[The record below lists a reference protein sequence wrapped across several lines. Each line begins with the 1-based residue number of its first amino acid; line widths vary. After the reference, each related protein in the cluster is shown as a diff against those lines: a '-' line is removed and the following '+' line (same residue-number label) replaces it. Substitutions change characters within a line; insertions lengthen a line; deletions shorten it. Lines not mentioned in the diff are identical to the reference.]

1 MAAKAVAL
9 GGRGQDEGAM
19 NQLDLPE
26 DERLRREEEQHGNRV
41 NTVRNLA
48 RTRIVCLGGGTGLPM
63 VLKGLGRRARPRPDD
78 PGLALTAV
86 VAMSDDG
93 GSSGRLRRSRGIL
106 PPGDIRNCLVA
117 LASGKNALKEIFQF
131 RFGGSKGIAGHA
143 VGNLMIAALA
153 ELKGDFLEAVRVS
166 GMLLGA
172 RGTVLPSTL
181 EPVQLVAEM
190 ADETRLVG
198 ERKIA
203 TARKQV
209 RRISLCPRRPPP
221 SQGVIEAINAADLIT
236 IGPGSLY
243 SSVMPNLLVDGVSDA
258 LQHSRALKVMV
269 ANLMTQ
275 PGETD
280 GMTAA
285 DHVRAVID
293 HVGHVVDVVLIN
305 CARPSSDVAERYADQ
320 GAQSVRY
327 DRREL
332 LDLGVV
338 PLEVDVLRSGK
349 KIRHDPGKLARV
361 LLKLA
366 RSGL

>member
-1 MAAKAVAL
+1 
-9 GGRGQDEGAM
+9 M
-19 NQLDLPE
+19 NQLELPPSDRRPRQE
-26 DERLRREEEQHGNRV
+26 ERASNQLL
-41 NTVRNLA
+41 TRNQA
-48 RTRIVCLGGGTGLPM
+48 RTRIVCLGGGTGLPV
-63 VLKGLGRRARPRPDD
+63 VLRGLGRRARPREGD
-78 PGLALTAV
+78 PGLDLTAV

-93 GSSGRLRRSRGIL
+93 GSSGRLRRTRGLL

-117 LASGKNALKEIFQF
+117 LAFGHPALKEIFQF

-143 VGNLMIAALA
+143 VGNLLIAALA
-153 ELKGDFLEAVRVS
+153 ELRGDFLEAVRVS
-166 GMLLGA
+166 GRLLGA

-181 EPVQLVAEM
+181 EPVQLVAEL

-203 TARKQV
+203 CAHKQV
-209 RRISLCPRRPPP
+209 RRISLRPRRPPP
-221 SQGVIEAINAADLIT
+221 SQGVLEAIAQAELIT

-243 SSVMPNLLVDGVSDA
+243 SSVMPNLLVDGVAEA
-258 LQHSRALKVMV
+258 LQRSRALKVLV

-280 GMTAA
+280 GMSAA
-285 DHVRAVID
+285 DHVRAVVQ

-305 CARPSSDVAERYADQ
+305 RELPSDDAAERYADQ
-320 GAQSVRY
+320 GAQAVAY
-327 DRREL
+327 DRQAL

-338 PLEVDVLRSGK
+338 PLEVDLLRPGK
-349 KIRHDPGKLARV
+349 KIRHDAGKLARV

-366 RSGL
+366 RTGL